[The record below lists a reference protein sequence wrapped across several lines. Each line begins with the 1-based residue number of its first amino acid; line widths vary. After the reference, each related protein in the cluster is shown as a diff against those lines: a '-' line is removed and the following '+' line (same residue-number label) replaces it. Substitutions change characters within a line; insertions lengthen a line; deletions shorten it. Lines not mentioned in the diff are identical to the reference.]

1 MDMLV
6 VPTISFRLLYAGG
19 LETTS
24 IGDFGS
30 LRLFAGN

>member
-19 LETTS
+19 LEATS